1 MLIKTNSLKTVCA
14 LYVPWLVLA
23 LLLGAVGWSWA
34 SHGIVYEL
42 FGGSAEAA
50 TRVAR
55 LKEFFESFGLLA
67 PLVYVLFVVT
77 EVVVAPIPGLMLY
90 APGGIVFGPLLGGS
104 LSLLGNVL
112 GAGLAAAI
120 TRSLSRHWL
129 TRFFSEDN
137 LRQVQ
142 SAIEERGGLLIFLL
156 RLNPLTS
163 SDIVSYAAGL
173 TRLPIGHVMLA
184 TAAGMAPLCFA
195 QAWLAQNLMTAI
207 PGLIY
212 PFSIAC
218 GAYLVMV
225 LLVIRRI
232 MASPA

>member
-1 MLIKTNSLKTVCA
+1 MFA
-14 LYVPWLVLA
+14 FYAPWLVLT
-23 LLLGAVGWSWA
+23 LLLVAAGWSWG
-34 SHGIVYEL
+34 SHGIVYDL
-42 FGGSAEAA
+42 FGGSADAA

-55 LKEFFESFGLLA
+55 LKEFFESFGVLA

-120 TRSLSRHWL
+120 TRSLSNHWL
-129 TRFFSEDN
+129 TRFFSEDK
-137 LRQVQ
+137 LEQVQ
-142 SAIEERGGLLIFLL
+142 SAIEDRGGVLIFLL

-163 SDIVSYAAGL
+163 SDIVSYAAGF
-173 TRLPIGHVMLA
+173 TRLPIWHVMLA
-184 TAAGMAPLCFA
+184 TAGGMAPLCFA
-195 QAWLAQNLMTAI
+195 QAWLAQNLITAV

-212 PFSIAC
+212 PLSIAC
-218 GAYLVMV
+218 GVYLVAV
-225 LLVIRRI
+225 LLVIRR
-232 MASPA
+232 MMTAAA